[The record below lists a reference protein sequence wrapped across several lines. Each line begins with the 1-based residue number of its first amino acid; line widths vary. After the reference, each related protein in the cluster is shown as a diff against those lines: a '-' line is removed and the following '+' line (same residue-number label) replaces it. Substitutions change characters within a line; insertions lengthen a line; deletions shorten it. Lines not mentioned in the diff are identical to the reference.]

1 MNAWASSSSPDK
13 VKKAWQ
19 LFCEMCRRYENGDIR
34 CKPNVVA
41 FTFVLKVCS
50 FNKNKE
56 THEDSVRIALLTQE
70 KLFGSTTSYGT
81 PDDKFFN
88 RLIQV
93 FGFCIHQP
101 SERDRF
107 ISIAFE
113 RCAKEGQ
120 VSLTVLKSLE
130 KFSPQI
136 YQNVGKTV
144 PKDWTRNL
152 KHNL

>member
-1 MNAWASSSSPDK
+1 LNAWASSTSPDK

-19 LFCEMCRRYENGDIR
+19 LISEMGHRYENGDIR

-41 FTFVLKVCS
+41 FTFVLKACC
-50 FNKNKE
+50 FNKNKY

-70 KLFGSTTSYGT
+70 KLFGNTALYGK

-93 FGFCIHQP
+93 FGFCIHE
-101 SERDRF
+101 SRERERF

-120 VSLTVLKSLE
+120 VSVTVLESLK

-136 YQNVGKTV
+136 YENIGKTL
-144 PKDWTRNL
+144 PKEWTRNL
-152 KHNL
+152 LR